1 MNWVL
6 LTTAPN
12 TPIAESWA
20 ALLRGQGIPAHV
32 SANTVSMLYGGGLMP
47 SQVRVPEECL
57 AVAKKVFNNLVGQS
71 FTEED
76 EPKEVPPS

>member
-12 TPIAESWA
+12 APIAESWA

-32 SANTVSMLYGGGLMP
+32 SADTVSMLYAGGLMP
-47 SQVRVPEECL
+47 SQVRVPEERL
-57 AVAKKVFNNLVGQS
+57 AEAKKVFDDLVGPS

-76 EPKEVPPS
+76 EPEEVPPA